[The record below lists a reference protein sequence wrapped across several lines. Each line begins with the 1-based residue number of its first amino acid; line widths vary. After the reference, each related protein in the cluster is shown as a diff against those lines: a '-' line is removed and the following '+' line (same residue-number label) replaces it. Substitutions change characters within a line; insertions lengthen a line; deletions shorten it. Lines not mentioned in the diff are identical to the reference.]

1 MESFARWV
9 ASREYRAGLAAAGL
23 SLVPLLSF
31 LSGGVLV
38 LMRLQRGAAA
48 GWRSAALAAAVLVAF
63 GFAAGGHLLAAASAV
78 AVWVPALVLAGQLAG
93 SGSFSRVALAALGGS
108 AAVAVVIHGVVRD
121 PVAVWGPFIG
131 ELMATLGPEGSAVS
145 GDLVTVL
152 AQAMPGILAASLF
165 LAVMIALM
173 LGMWWHA
180 SLTSPGAFGNA
191 FRNLRL
197 GKVPVIVTGL
207 VYLVAQ
213 AAGWPVGRS
222 LVLVL
227 FSGLALQ
234 GLAVMH
240 GVASTRGWPAVVP
253 GVVYLCVVIAAP
265 YALMALAM
273 LAVADAW
280 MDFRTRASQARP

>member
-1 MESFARWV
+1 LESFARWV
-9 ASREYRAGLAAAGL
+9 SSREYRAGLAAAGL

-38 LMRLQRGAAA
+38 LMRLQKGALA
-48 GWRSAALAAAVLVAF
+48 GWRSGALAAGVLLVF
-63 GFAAGGHLLAAASAV
+63 GLAAGGQLFVAASAL
-78 AVWVPALVLAGQLAG
+78 AVWVPALALTGQLAG
-93 SGSFSRVALAALGGS
+93 SGSFSRVALAALTG
-108 AAVAVVIHGVVRD
+108 AAGVAIVTHWVVRD
-121 PVAVWGPFIG
+121 PVELWGPVIG
-131 ELMATLGPEGSAVS
+131 ELMAAIGPADGTVS
-145 GDLVTVL
+145 EELVVVL
-152 AQAMPGILAASLF
+152 AQAMPGIAAASLF

-180 SLTSPGAFGNA
+180 GLTSPGAFGNA

-197 GKVPVIVTGL
+197 GKVPVIMTGL
-207 VYLVAQ
+207 VYLLAQ

-234 GLAVMH
+234 GLAVVH
-240 GVASTRGWPAVVP
+240 GVAAARGWPGMVL

-280 MDFRTRASQARP
+280 MDFRARARAAQP